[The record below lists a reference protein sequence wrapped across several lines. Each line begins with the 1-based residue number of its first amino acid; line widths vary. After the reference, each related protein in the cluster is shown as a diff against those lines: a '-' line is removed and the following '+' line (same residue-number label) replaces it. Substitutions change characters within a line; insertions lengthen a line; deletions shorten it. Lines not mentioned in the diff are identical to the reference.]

1 MQRRPLLIATTI
13 AQLTILSSINLP
25 AQCQDPSPNSVQ
37 LPTQILKTG
46 INLSS
51 QSVSPNSLQVSEIIG
66 LTPVVKKL
74 QTLRAQVSQIKGA
87 APTLENLS
95 LRQDFNDTQVQARQI
110 IEQSNLE
117 IDFVLAEI
125 NAERNVYGEI
135 LSSMVS
141 KRDKLVARSNAASF
155 YANGV
160 LWAIGE
166 AYDIPTFRYPRLSI
180 PSGTVSILAGVLP
193 SFFSLWAMHQYN
205 GKKIRSENDPNMLAK
220 LFDYPTT
227 TEVDYPPSV
236 LAFLDTVPPDSPTK
250 KSRKDQLIDRWLTDQ
265 NIPSFTDR
273 KNRKLL
279 DTITAAVSED
289 KGLSIDTLS
298 ARQDMLQQLAGE
310 VMKMKRMVLELSM
323 ATTGDKTI

>member
-193 SFFSLWAMHQYN
+193 SFF
-205 GKKIRSENDPNMLAK
+205 
-220 LFDYPTT
+220 DYPTT